1 MTISELSVRRPV
13 LATVISLMLIIIG
26 LMAVMRLSVRE
37 YPDIDPPIV
46 TIETRYRGAS
56 PEVVETR
63 ITQVLEDR
71 VAGLPGVDKLTSSSE
86 EERSQITIEFDLQ
99 TDVDVAASDV
109 RDRVSRALG
118 ELPEE
123 AEPPEV
129 AKVDSSSQSILWINL
144 SSDTRSVLEL
154 TDYAERYLVDQLAIV
169 QGVGRVTL
177 SGARRYAMRIWLDRE
192 ALAARAL
199 TVADIEEA
207 LRAENVELPAG
218 RLESQ
223 EREFS
228 LRTQTGLVEEAD
240 FRRLIVGRSSEG
252 HLVQLGEVADVRL
265 GAEDER
271 TIARADGIPAIS
283 IGIEQQSKANTV
295 EVSRG
300 VQRELDRLRATLPED
315 MRLEINYDRATF
327 VNESMKEVMK
337 ALGIAIGLVLIVIY
351 AFLGSLRATLI
362 PGVTV
367 PISIVATFAVMAF
380 MGYSINVLTLLGLV
394 LAIGLVVDDAIVV
407 LENIHRRIETFH
419 EQPLIAS
426 IDGAREI
433 GFAVIATTLV
443 LVAVFVPISFIQGNI
458 GRLFGEFG
466 ISLAAAVLFSALVS
480 LTLTPMMCS
489 QMLHEEVDR
498 GGMSARVHHAFS
510 RLTGAY
516 GGALRQSLVRPGLTL
531 LVAGAVVVLAGALLH
546 VLPSEY
552 APREDRGVFYALI
565 QAPEGASFDYT
576 DERTRQVEKILLE
589 ERASGDVMRI
599 LTRMPASWGAA
610 EVNSSRV
617 VSLLEPWHERSSS
630 AEEVAERVRRKLDD
644 VTGVRTQI
652 VTPQGLGVRGQNRP
666 LQVVITGPSYEEIS
680 QWSTLLAARLNDVP
694 GMVDADDD
702 YEERKPQMRISIDRD
717 RAADLGVSLGN
728 VGRTLETMM
737 GSRNVTTFIRG
748 GEEYNVMLQGREEQR
763 VTPSDLSNIYVRSE
777 IGGQLVP
784 LASLVKVEEHAGASH
799 LYRFDRKRAIN
810 VTAGLA
816 PGYSLGTAIDTVRD
830 IAAAEL
836 PSAAHIDFDGESRE
850 FLRAGRSLYVTF
862 VLALVIVFLVLAA
875 QFESFRHPLIIMFTV
890 PLAVTGAL
898 LGLWLFDY
906 TINVYSQIGVILLVG
921 LAAKN
926 GVLIVE
932 FSNQLRDR
940 GRELTDAVVEAS
952 MTRLRPVLMTSLC
965 TVFGALPLLF
975 ATGAGAE
982 SRRPIGI
989 VVAFGVSLATL
1000 LTLFIVPAAYALI
1013 ARGSRSPQYLSRL
1026 IERLRQ
1032 ATATATEMPPH

>member
-13 LATVISLMLIIIG
+13 LATVISLMLVIIG

-46 TIETRYRGAS
+46 TIDTRYRGAS

-86 EERSQITIEFDLQ
+86 EERSEITIEFDLQ

-118 ELPEE
+118 DLPEE
-123 AEPPEV
+123 ADPPEV
-129 AKVDSSSQSILWINL
+129 AKVDSSSQSVLWINL

-169 QGVGRVTL
+169 EGVGRVRL

-199 TVADIEEA
+199 TVADIENA

-223 EREFS
+223 QREFT

-252 HLVQLGEVADVRL
+252 HLVQLGEVAEVSL

-271 TIARADGIPAIS
+271 TTARADAIPAIS

-295 EVSRG
+295 AVSRG
-300 VQRELDRLRATLPED
+300 VQRELERLRATLPED
-315 MRLEINYDRATF
+315 MRLEINFDRATF
-327 VNESMKEVMK
+327 VNESMKEVLK

-367 PISIVATFAVMAF
+367 PISIIATFAVMAF

-407 LENIHRRIETFH
+407 LENIHRRVETFH

-498 GGMSARVHHAFS
+498 GGLSARVHDAFS
-510 RLTGAY
+510 RLAKSY
-516 GGALRQSLVRPGLTL
+516 GGVLRQSLVRPGLTL
-531 LVAGAVVVLAGALLH
+531 LVAAAVVVLAGALLR

-576 DERTRQVEKILLE
+576 DERTRQVERVLLE
-589 ERASGDVMRI
+589 ERANGDIMRI
-599 LTRMPASWGAA
+599 LTRMPAGWGAA

-617 VSLLEPWHERSSS
+617 VTLLEPWHERSSS

-644 VTGVRTQI
+644 ITGVRTQI

-666 LQVVITGPSYEEIS
+666 LQVVITGPSYEQIS
-680 QWSTLLAARLNDVP
+680 EWSTQLAARLNEVP
-694 GMVDADDD
+694 GMIDADDD
-702 YEERKPQMRISIDRD
+702 YEERKPQMRVSIDRD

-737 GSRNVTTFIRG
+737 GSRIVTTFIRG
-748 GEEYNVMLQGREEQR
+748 GEEYNVILQGREDQR
-763 VTPSDLSNIYVRSE
+763 VTPADLSNIYVRSE
-777 IGGQLVP
+777 IGNQLVP
-784 LASLVKVEEHAGASH
+784 LASLVNVEEHAGAQR

-816 PGYSLGTAIDTVRD
+816 PGYSLGTAIDAVQD

-836 PSAAHIDFDGESRE
+836 PAAAHIDFDGESRE
-850 FLRAGRSLYVTF
+850 FMRAGRSLYVTF

-875 QFESFRHPLIIMFTV
+875 QFESFRHPLVIMFTV

-940 GRELTDAVVEAS
+940 GRELTDAVVEAAT
-952 MTRLRPVLMTSLC
+952 TRLRPVLMTSLC
-965 TVFGALPLLF
+965 TVFGALPLLL

-1013 ARGSRSPQYLSRL
+1013 ARGTRSPQYLSRL

-1032 ATATATEMPPH
+1032 ASATPNLPPR